1 VDIISPINNALT
13 LLARLKETSGNIT
26 GAEVK
31 KLLEELDLELANAK
45 LVATELQ
52 AQIDNSQGKDSA
64 LEKPEQTKEK
74 PNIKNGCYYF
84 NDAISWLYCSVC
96 YDSKGV
102 KSQTQVG
109 PAGYRICRVCSA
121 SLK

>member
-1 VDIISPINNALT
+1 VDIISPINNALA

-26 GAEVK
+26 ETEVK
-31 KLLEELDLELANAK
+31 DILEELDLELANTK

-52 AQIDNSQGKDSA
+52 AQIDNSQGKDSP
-64 LEKPEQTKEK
+64 LEKPEQAEEK
-74 PNIKNGCYYF
+74 PKIKNGCYYF
-84 NDAISWLYCSVC
+84 NDSISWLYCTAC

-102 KSQTQVG
+102 KSKTQLG
-109 PAGYRICRVCSA
+109 PAGYRICRVCKA